1 MRKIV
6 KRILESNGYVLFVVI
21 ACIYID
27 ISLFTNSRVLTD
39 GVLYNSF
46 AGQMPEHYIQRAI
59 DFQHKWEWVGYALTP
74 IIMAVRQLFVCG
86 FVAASTML
94 TEKLMLGEEGITFGQ
109 IYKSVLVSEIVLLV
123 VAIANLGIVLLHGVN
138 DLQQLQQLSIDH
150 HLSLGALIDGIDGLE
165 WLVEPLR
172 MFNLS
177 QVLYMT
183 AMAYCLSNYN
193 HQNFVES
200 LSTVFKGYGF
210 LLLIVAM
217 ITTYLSLT
225 YG

>member
-1 MRKIV
+1 MKKIV
-6 KRILESNGYVLFVVI
+6 KRLLKSNGYVLFVVI

-27 ISLFTNSRVLTD
+27 ISLFTNSKVLTD

-74 IIMAVRQLFVCG
+74 VIMALRQLFVCG

-123 VAIANLGIVLLHGVN
+123 VAIANLGIVLLHGVS

-150 HLSLGALIDGIDGLE
+150 HLSLGALVDDIDGLE

-177 QVLYMT
+177 QVLYML
-183 AMAYCLSNYN
+183 ALAYCLSCYN